1 MSSEVTVAL
10 LACLGTVLGS
20 FGGVLSSAKL
30 TNFRIKQ
37 LESKVD
43 KHNNFASRIPLLEK
57 DIKVLNHRVSD
68 LETSHQNYI

>member
-1 MSSEVTVAL
+1 MSEIIVAL
-10 LACLGTVLGS
+10 IAFCGTAVGT
-20 FGGVLSSAKL
+20 FGGILSGAKL
-30 TNFRIKQ
+30 TNYRLKQ